1 VTWVSAL
8 RIRRQVRRQRR
19 HLAAIVAVL
28 VLSGVIAAH
37 HRGMSMDMHHD
48 AGMSAVAQMCLG
60 VFAAVG
66 AALAAAG
73 LSVIAL
79 SRWRPTLSLPAA
91 GALRMP
97 DVPVARAR
105 HGPAGV
111 SVLCVCRR

>member
-1 VTWVSAL
+1 M
-8 RIRRQVRRQRR
+8 RIRRQLRRQRCR
-19 HLAAIVAVL
+19 LTAIVTVL
-28 VLSGVIAAH
+28 ALSAAIAAH
-37 HRGMSMDMHHD
+37 HSGLAMDMHHD

-105 HGPAGV
+105 HGPAVV